1 MAKKRGK
8 RGRSPQPEQN
18 VMQFHTS
25 QTEHTMDL
33 ASALT
38 AANRK
43 QYHQTKKY
51 KPLLYHW
58 RAQCITLGSDT
69 DPIYIASAP
78 NTWTTKNAV
87 VKLGAMYRKQLR
99 DNGIT
104 NRMLPRYGRELR
116 LALETGV
123 GYDHGE
129 GADGYGSAT
138 LDDDAGA
145 GVTLYP
151 RDVEGA
157 SLFNSYTNTDGASIT
172 YYSGNRL
179 TTISVPETTADGEP
193 EVVVPSL
200 LGTTDHG
207 ANDLAVIPEFLASRR
222 NLHDHVETDHDL
234 PSDDNLLM
242 RIGSTAEEHFDDIVD
257 AIEDGN
263 RNRPYDE
270 AGSNKL
276 VTQGAL
282 MAAGD
287 YASGVAPL
295 GLLNIRSNNDAK
307 FLLWVTAITEM

>member
-1 MAKKRGK
+1 MAKRKAK
-8 RGRSPQPEQN
+8 PQPEQV

-25 QTEHTMDL
+25 QVESTIDL
-33 ASALT
+33 AAALT
-38 AANRK
+38 ASNRK
-43 QYHQTKKY
+43 QYHQTKGY
-51 KPLLYHW
+51 KPLLYSW

-69 DPIYIASAP
+69 DPIYFASAP

-99 DNGIT
+99 DNGIS

-116 LALETGV
+116 LALETSV
-123 GYDHGE
+123 GYDHGS
-129 GADGYGSAT
+129 GSDGYGSAT
-138 LDDDAGA
+138 LDDDAAA
-145 GVTLYP
+145 GVTLFP
-151 RDVEGA
+151 RDIEGA
-157 SLFNSYTNTDGASIT
+157 SVFDSFVNSDGATIT
-172 YYSGNRL
+172 YYNGNRL

-193 EVVVPSL
+193 ETVVPSL

-207 ANDLAVIPEFLASRR
+207 ENDLAVIPEFLASRR
-222 NLHDHVETDHDL
+222 NMHDHEEMDHDL

-257 AIEDGN
+257 AIEDGS

-270 AGSNKL
+270 SGANSL
-276 VTQGAL
+276 VTQGAI

-287 YASGVAPL
+287 YTSGVAPL